1 MGAVPG
7 RRPVSG
13 GTGHPPDLGLDHLAG
28 IRFLGSGGFGAVYAA
43 TDTDLDRPVAVK
55 VFHDLREP
63 ADLARFDRE
72 RKAMGRLTGH
82 PNIVTLYH
90 TGYTAQGHPYLL
102 MELVDG
108 GSLGDRL
115 KTRGPLPWPEAVGH
129 AAAVARALAH
139 AHQRGVLHRDVK
151 PANILIDGG
160 VTKLADFG
168 IARLTDTDRTASGT
182 VLASLAHAAPETFSD
197 RRDERSDVY
206 SLASTVF
213 HLIAGRPPFHRDG
226 DESQMALLH
235 RVVHEPPPRL
245 GPALAPPALDDL
257 LQRALAK
264 DPAHRPATAHELAA
278 ELDRIA
284 AAPAPAAP
292 AAVTPA
298 AVTGA
303 EPTRQ
308 WSPPPGPAGDP
319 TRVWAPGDQRASPV
333 ASSPGPAPSAG
344 AAGRRLPPMA
354 AWALGALAAAGLGA
368 AGVAVALQLADRD
381 GAASP
386 PATTEAATPTAPP
399 SAQGTAAGAAGDTTT
414 TSSPAP
420 VVLTGHSDVVTS
432 VAWLPD
438 GRLASSSRDRTV
450 RVWDP
455 AAPGTEPVVFSQHT
469 DVVWH
474 VTVLADGRLAS
485 ASWDG
490 TVLVW
495 DPATPDAPALALPHP
510 ARVWAVAQLP
520 DGRLATG
527 TGGAG
532 PNGPDQA
539 VRIWDLDRPDAPR
552 SLVPCDGNCV
562 SLAVTADGRLA
573 AGDQAGNVWLL
584 RFPPGG
590 GDPTAQRYTGHGGS
604 GVWQVAALADGR
616 VASAGLDDTAQVW
629 DVDPDRPAISL
640 VHPDDVLSVAVLPD
654 GRIVTGSEDHQVRV
668 WDLDRPDRPT
678 SVYTGHDAQV
688 IALATDPQGRV
699 ASGGWDDL
707 VEVWTPP
714 PPP

>member
-1 MGAVPG
+1 M
-7 RRPVSG
+7 SN
-13 GTGHPPDLGLDHLAG
+13 GTGSPPDLGLDHLTG

-55 VFHDLREP
+55 VFHDLRDP
-63 ADLARFDRE
+63 TDLARFDRE

-90 TGYTAQGHPYLL
+90 TGYTAHGQPYLL

-115 KTRGPLPWPEAVGH
+115 KARGPLPWPEAVDH
-129 AAAVARALAH
+129 AAAVSRALAH

-160 VTKLADFG
+160 LAKLADFG

-182 VLASLAHAAPETFSD
+182 LLASLAHAAPETFSD

-206 SLASTVF
+206 SLGSTLF

-235 RVVHEPPPRL
+235 RVVHEPPPLL
-245 GPALAPPALDDL
+245 GPALAPPELDQL

-264 DPAHRPATAHELAA
+264 DPALRPATAMELAVA
-278 ELDRIA
+278 LDRCA
-284 AAPAPAAP
+284 AA
-292 AAVTPA
+292 
-298 AVTGA
+298 TGG
-303 EPTRQ
+303 EPTRPWLPTPSANATQ
-308 WSPPPGPAGDP
+308 VWPPDGPSAPPPSGGPQQQPAS
-319 TRVWAPGDQRASPV
+319 AP
-333 ASSPGPAPSAG
+333 
-344 AAGRRLPPMA
+344 GRRLPPVV
-354 AWALGALAAAGLGA
+354 AWGLGAVLAAAVGA
-368 AGVAVALQLADRD
+368 GGVAVALQLIDGN
-381 GAASP
+381 GAASAP
-386 PATTEAATPTAPP
+386 DTSGGTVAPTASP
-399 SAQGTAAGAAGDTTT
+399 SSQGTAAGAATDTTAAADT
-414 TSSPAP
+414 TGP
-420 VVLTGHSDVVTS
+420 VILTGHDDVVTS

-450 RVWDP
+450 RLWDP
-455 AAPGTEPVVFSQHT
+455 AAPGTGPEVFTQHT
-469 DVVWH
+469 DVVWD

-490 TVLVW
+490 TVAVW
-495 DPATPDAPALALPHP
+495 DPRHPDAPATVLIHP
-510 ARVWAVAQLP
+510 ARVWAVAELP

-527 TGGAG
+527 TGSD
-532 PNGPDQA
+532 GPDGPDPA
-539 VRIWDLDRPDAPR
+539 VRIWDLDRPDEPQ
-552 SLVPCDGNCV
+552 SVVPCDGDCV
-562 SLAVTADGRLA
+562 SLAVTQDGRLA
-573 AGDQAGNVWLL
+573 AGDQAGNVWLM

-590 GDPTAQRYTGHGGS
+590 GDPTAQRYTGHGAS
-604 GVWQVAALADGR
+604 GVWQVAALSDGR
-616 VASAGLDDTAQVW
+616 VVSAGLDDTAQVW
-629 DVDPDRPAISL
+629 DIDPGRPVVSL
-640 VHPDDVLSVAVLPD
+640 VHPNDVLAVAVLPD
-654 GRIVTGSEDHQVRV
+654 GRIVTGGEDHQVRV
-668 WDLDRPDRPT
+668 WSLDRPDRPT
-678 SVYTGHDAQV
+678 SIYAGHDAQV
-688 IALATDPQGRV
+688 IALAADPEGRI